1 MARGVEDFKFQLPYG
16 YDIPVLY
23 LRCFANGVNGRET
36 EIFREN
42 CLSVCEHFPVGGMDN
57 YFRTCFVGHICR

>member
-1 MARGVEDFKFQLPYG
+1 MTRGVEDFKFQLPYG

-36 EIFREN
+36 EIFREI
-42 CLSVCEHFPVGGMDN
+42 CLSVCELFPVGG
-57 YFRTCFVGHICR
+57 